1 MYIYPII
8 YLCILLSSWID
19 FAKKPNRIVYVYFIG
34 IFLLFFAG
42 FRGNAG
48 IDSPNYIYYFN
59 DRTDTIWDWRNLK
72 HGYSEPG
79 FYYLSVILK
88 SVNNDINFY
97 FLFISLI
104 SMIPLIRSLSA
115 LSLYPIL
122 GFIVYFARFFPAR
135 NMNQIRAALAIAIVM
150 YALKYLIENKPRV
163 YTLLTLLAMT
173 FHLSAIIAIIFIFIY
188 KIKISLKMAVFFLF
202 LSAVVGVSAQ
212 AIVPIL
218 LRFRASNL
226 AVLGLG
232 YLTYG
237 NIGMNNPV
245 IYYQIFLC
253 LLFFYFEK
261 RLSSIQKGY
270 YIIRNAY
277 LFSTIILLLTANMGV
292 IGGRLATLF
301 ATCEIFIVPA
311 LVFTIRPR
319 IIGYVAMILLLSII
333 FYFNFDKMLLE
344 YRGWEYKINW

>member
-8 YLCILLSSWID
+8 YLFIILSCWID
-19 FAKKPNRIVYVYFIG
+19 FARKSNRIVYVYFIG

-42 FRGNAG
+42 FRGYSG
-48 IDSPNYIYYFN
+48 IDSANYINFFN
-59 DRTDTIWDWRNLK
+59 KNTDTIWNWKNLQRQ
-72 HGYSEPG
+72 YAEPG
-79 FYYLSVILK
+79 FYYLSVLIK
-88 SVNNDINFY
+88 SIIDNFNFY
-97 FLFISLI
+97 FLFLSFI
-104 SMIPLIRSLSA
+104 SMLPLLKSLSA

-122 GFIVYFARFFPAR
+122 GLIVYFARFFPAR

-150 YALKYLIENKPRV
+150 YAIKFLAEDKSKK

-173 FHLSAIIAIIFIFIY
+173 FHFSAIVALFFRFIY
-188 KIKISLKMAVFFLF
+188 KIKVSFPLTVVFL
-202 LSAVVGVSAQ
+202 LVSAIIGINTQ
-212 AIVPIL
+212 RIVPIL
-218 LRFRASNL
+218 LGARSSSFAFLS
-226 AVLGLG
+226 
-232 YLTYG
+232 YLTYENLG
-237 NIGMNNPV
+237 ITNPV
-245 IYYQIFLC
+245 IYYQILLC

-277 LFSTIILLLTANMGV
+277 LFSTMILLLTTNMGI

-311 LVFTIRPR
+311 LVFIIRPR